1 MRNYLALIIASTA
14 VIIFTL
20 LFTLRIAADLKNYES
35 KKMEVAEML
44 SVENRMGDAWEWIPV
59 DFLSPGD
66 EKMEQKGELE
76 ERAKH
81 FYSKAVVDGWI
92 LLAVVIVFLA
102 SITIIYRTSSLYY
115 HSVGVALVIASFCF
129 LYLGLSSPFMEIEA
143 YIDDFGVSMDLSFAQ
158 PELGIEGRVYAL
170 YQMKSVAALIKFL
183 YLGGNFFV
191 AIVILFASVVFPLI
205 KLFSSL
211 VVFIWPGSKYSKEAI
226 WVIGKLGKW
235 SMADVMVASIF
246 LAFFSFANM
255 NVGVETGSSTLIGL
269 YFYVAFVVFSIFSGY
284 YLKKVTSDV
293 SARKKEADH
302 TLA

>member
-1 MRNYLALIIASTA
+1 MKKYLALIIASA
-14 VIIFTL
+14 SVVLFTL
-20 LFTLRIAADLKNYES
+20 LFTVRIAMDLKNYES
-35 KKMEVAEML
+35 KKMEVAELL
-44 SVENRMGDAWEWIPV
+44 SIENRMGDAWEWIPV

-66 EKMEQKGELE
+66 EKMEQKAELE

-81 FYSKAVVDGWI
+81 FYSKAVIDGWVLI
-92 LLAVVIVFLA
+92 SVVIGYLVCLA
-102 SITIIYRTSSLYY
+102 LIYRKSQLYY
-115 HSVGVALVIASFCF
+115 RSVGIAFIIASFCF

-191 AIVILFASVVFPLI
+191 AIVILLASVVFPLI
-205 KLFSSL
+205 KLLSSL
-211 VVFIWPGSKYSKEAI
+211 IVFIWPGSKYSKEAI

-284 YLKKVTSDV
+284 YLKKVTFDASL
-293 SARKKEADH
+293 RKKEVDH
-302 TLA
+302 TPA

>member
-1 MRNYLALIIASTA
+1 M
-14 VIIFTL
+14 
-20 LFTLRIAADLKNYES
+20 E
-35 KKMEVAEML
+35 KKE
-44 SVENRMGDAWEWIPV
+44 
-59 DFLSPGD
+59 
-66 EKMEQKGELE
+66 ELE
-76 ERAKH
+76 ERAEH
-81 FYSKAVVDGWI
+81 FYHKAVIDGWALI
-92 LLAVVIVFLA
+92 GVVIGYLVFVGL
-102 SITIIYRTSSLYY
+102 IYRKSGLY
-115 HSVGVALVIASFCF
+115 HRSVGIAFIIASFCF
-129 LYLGLSSPFMEIEA
+129 LYLGLSSPFLEIEA

-191 AIVILFASVVFPLI
+191 AIVILLASVVFPLI
-205 KLFSSL
+205 KLISSL
-211 VVFIWPGSKYSKEAI
+211 IVFIWPGSRYSKEAI

-284 YLKKVTSDV
+284 YLKKVTFE
-293 SARKKEADH
+293 APRKKEVDH
-302 TLA
+302 TPA